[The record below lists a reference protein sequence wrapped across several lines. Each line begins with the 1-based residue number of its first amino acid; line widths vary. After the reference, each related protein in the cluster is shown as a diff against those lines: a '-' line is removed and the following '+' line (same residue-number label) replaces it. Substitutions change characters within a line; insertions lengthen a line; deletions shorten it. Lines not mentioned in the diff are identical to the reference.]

1 MMIFA
6 FPISSPPVATMRNGS
21 PGPGFLGKTNKVLT
35 GWYSSGVLIS
45 LTESDNPDGA
55 SSLFEAGESPHDV
68 MQLNIKG
75 KIRPKIN
82 ERVLIPAFV
91 FLIGIFDL
99 KITEIIKQPEF
110 IPGMMC

>member
-45 LTESDNPDGA
+45 LTESENPVEA
-55 SSLFEAGESPHDV
+55 SSFFEAGESPHDV
-68 MQLNIKG
+68 MQLNING

-82 ERVLIPAFV
+82 ERGLIPAIV

-99 KITEIIKQPEF
+99 KITEII
-110 IPGMMC
+110 

>member
-1 MMIFA
+1 
-6 FPISSPPVATMRNGS
+6 
-21 PGPGFLGKTNKVLT
+21 
-35 GWYSSGVLIS
+35 
-45 LTESDNPDGA
+45 
-55 SSLFEAGESPHDV
+55 

-91 FLIGIFDL
+91 FLIDIFDL

>member
-1 MMIFA
+1 
-6 FPISSPPVATMRNGS
+6 
-21 PGPGFLGKTNKVLT
+21 
-35 GWYSSGVLIS
+35 

-91 FLIGIFDL
+91 FLIDIFDL